1 MAYTGL
7 RHSPCWTPSL
17 SWCFVSR
24 RTIWMDPR
32 PATSPTWYQFKACF
46 YIFNFAIDW
55 TVVMLFLVI
64 RHDKRMWVPDGSSK
78 VRHYRVGA
86 VEVVED
92 GEKGENM
99 STVSE
104 QKGLEKAGH

>member
-1 MAYTGL
+1 MEV
-7 RHSPCWTPSL
+7 H
-17 SWCFVSR
+17 
-24 RTIWMDPR
+24 
-32 PATSPTWYQFKACF
+32 
-46 YIFNFAIDW
+46 
-55 TVVMLFLVI
+55 
-64 RHDKRMWVPDGSSK
+64 SK